1 MERRFGFI
9 RDKLDIKVLILFIL
23 QRISEPVSLDELAEL
38 TLCDGAISYFDFAEC
53 VSELVASDHISADG
67 DRYLITE
74 KGARNGAITEGG
86 LPYSVRVKA
95 ERSAAAANARLRR
108 EAMITTSREIRRG
121 GGYTV
126 SLALSDGIGEIMSME
141 LLAANEKQ
149 AAALEDGFRTKAE
162 EVFNHLIGMLLEK
175 QTDSD

>member
-95 ERSAAAANARLRR
+95 ERTALRFLYLVYHKKNR
-108 EAMITTSREIRRG
+108 NSNNRQLHG
-121 GGYTV
+121 
-126 SLALSDGIGEIMSME
+126 
-141 LLAANEKQ
+141 
-149 AAALEDGFRTKAE
+149 TKY
-162 EVFNHLIGMLLEK
+162 FNWLDIW
-175 QTDSD
+175 